1 MNNALSRNET
11 SGAPAAAQ
19 NASFHIAFCADNNY
33 FRCMGATIASIVD
46 NNPGTHF
53 TFHIFVFSVADDHRR
68 RLQELERR
76 FGVKV
81 ELHLLDPKDFEQF
94 NHFIKFSY
102 YSLSIFSRLIIP
114 NTLRGV
120 TDKVLYLDA
129 DILCAGKIDELM
141 KLDIS
146 DEIAVVVPD
155 AEETTRRRCAALN
168 LQHGKYFNG
177 GVLYMNVENWI
188 NSNITEEAVKAL
200 VEHGK
205 KLRFNDQ
212 DALNIV
218 LDGRAKFVAKKW
230 NYIYDLVYDLD
241 RNITKMRPIDDAG
254 FIHFAGAVKPWADW
268 SGHDARTMF
277 IKYHALSP
285 WSDFPLDPAPGNTRE
300 MRMLSRFL
308 LKRGQ
313 ILDSAR
319 WYYKYLQARAK
330 R

>member
-1 MNNALSRNET
+1 MNT
-11 SGAPAAAQ
+11 SLGNDMSGTPTATGTAP
-19 NASFHIAFCADNNY
+19 FHIAFCVDNNY
-33 FRCMGATIASIVD
+33 FRSMGATIVSIIG
-46 NNPGTHF
+46 NNPGTRF
-53 TFHIFVFSVADDHRR
+53 IFHVFAFSVADEHRR
-68 RLQELERR
+68 RLQELESG

-81 ELHLLDPKDFEQF
+81 ELHLLDLKDFEQF

-114 NTLRGV
+114 DALRGV

-129 DILCAGKIDELM
+129 DILCAGKIDELIGM
-141 KLDIS
+141 DIS
-146 DEIAVVVPD
+146 KDIALVVPD
-155 AEETTRRRCAALN
+155 AKETTRRRCAALN
-168 LQHGKYFNG
+168 LRHGKYFNG

-188 NSNITEEAVKAL
+188 SNNITEEAIKAL

-218 LDGRAKFVAKKW
+218 LDGRAKFIAKKW

-241 RNITKMRPIDDAG
+241 RDVRHMRPIDDAG

-268 SGHDARTMF
+268 SGHDSRKMF
-277 IKYHALSP
+277 IQYHSLSP
-285 WSDFPLDPAPGNTRE
+285 WADMPLDSAPGNTKE

-308 LKRGQ
+308 MKRGQ
-313 ILDSAR
+313 VLESAR
-319 WYYKYLQARAK
+319 WYYRYLRK
-330 R
+330 RSKR

>member
-1 MNNALSRNET
+1 MNSLASSHDLS
-11 SGAPAAAQ
+11 APAVTE
-19 NASFHIAFCADNNY
+19 NAPFHIAFCVDNNY
-33 FRCMGATIASIVD
+33 FRAMGATIASIVD
-46 NNPGTHF
+46 NNRGTR
-53 TFHIFVFSVADDHRR
+53 FVFHVFAFSIADDHRH

-76 FGVKV
+76 FGMKV
-81 ELHLLDPKDFEQF
+81 ELHLLDEKDFAQF
-94 NHFIKFSY
+94 THFIKFSY

-114 NTLRGV
+114 DALRGV

-129 DILCAGKIDELM
+129 DILCAGNIDELIAM
-141 KLDIS
+141 DIS
-146 DEIAVVVPD
+146 NEIAVVVPD
-155 AEETTRRRCAALN
+155 AEETTRRRCAALE
-168 LQHGKYFNG
+168 LKHGKYFNG

-188 NSNITEEAVKAL
+188 KNNITEAAVKAL
-200 VEHGK
+200 VEYGK

-241 RNITKMRPIDDAG
+241 HNITKMRPLDDPG

-268 SGHDARTMF
+268 SGHDSRQMF
-277 IKYHALSP
+277 IQYHALSP
-285 WSDFPLDPAPGNTRE
+285 WSDFPLDPAPGNTKE

-308 LKRGQ
+308 LKRGK

-319 WYYKYLQARAK
+319 WYYKYLHARSKK